1 MNSRDIQ
8 IRALSSLLFEV
19 EESEQILLF
28 SIKPKFSELILS
40 GKKTIELRKQVPKKK
55 TRYAIIYESSPSKG
69 ITGFFVIKSIQVKPI
84 REISQLLSKAHVSS
98 QFFGEY
104 YEGYNKGVVIE
115 IENAFRFEKKKSLYE
130 LRDLMDF
137 VPPQDFCYTDVN
149 LVQEVLR

>member
-1 MNSRDIQ
+1 MNGRYIQ
-8 IRALSSLLFEV
+8 IRELPSLFEV

-28 SIKPKFSELILS
+28 SIKPEFSELILS
-40 GKKTIELRKQVPKKK
+40 GKKTVELRKQAPKKK
-55 TRYAIIYESSPSKG
+55 SRYAIIYESSPSKG
-69 ITGFFVIKSIQVKPI
+69 ITGLFVIKNIHVKPI
-84 REISQLLSKAHVSS
+84 REISRLISKACVSS
-98 QFFGEY
+98 QVFWEY

-115 IENAFRFEKKKSLYE
+115 IEKAFRFEKKKSLYE